1 MFAQPKS
8 KNGARSDE
16 FAVRN
21 ARSARQQEVLRW
33 LPVLLGRMEMRGF
46 LAGLP
51 FTPAS
56 DQSHAILSQCYSQN
70 VSVSQTCAK
79 FAVPDDGAKFA
90 VPDDDF
96 QNSKP
101 EHRFPKPSSGLR
113 DLGQYWPYARFG

>member
-16 FAVRN
+16 FAARN

-56 DQSHAILSQCYSQN
+56 DQSHAILSQCYGQN

-79 FAVPDDGAKFA
+79 FAVPDVG
-90 VPDDDF
+90 F
-96 QNSKP
+96 QNSKSVY
-101 EHRFPKPSSGLR
+101 RFPKPSSELR
-113 DLGQYWPYARFG
+113 DLATNWPYARFG

>member
-16 FAVRN
+16 FAARN

-51 FTPAS
+51 PTPAS
-56 DQSHAILSQCYSQN
+56 DQSHAILSQCYGQN

-79 FAVPDDGAKFA
+79 FAVPD
-90 VPDDDF
+90 VDF
-96 QNSKP
+96 QNSKS
-101 EHRFPKPSSGLR
+101 EHRFPKPSSELR
-113 DLGQYWPYARFG
+113 DLATNWPYARFG

>member
-8 KNGARSDE
+8 KNDARGDE

-21 ARSARQQEVLRW
+21 ARPPRQQEVLRW

-51 FTPAS
+51 PTPAS
-56 DQSHAILSQCYSQN
+56 DQPHAILSQCYGQN

-79 FAVPDDGAKFA
+79 FAVPDD
-90 VPDDDF
+90 DL
-96 QNSKP
+96 QNSKS

-113 DLGQYWPYARFG
+113 DLGQYWPHARFG

>member
-1 MFAQPKS
+1 MAGPSGGGMFAQPKS

-21 ARSARQQEVLRW
+21 ARPARQQEVLRW
-33 LPVLLGRMEMRGF
+33 LPVLLGRMGMRGF

-51 FTPAS
+51 PTLAS

-79 FAVPDDGAKFA
+79 FAVPDVG
-90 VPDDDF
+90 F
-96 QNSKP
+96 QNSKSVY
-101 EHRFPKPSSGLR
+101 RFPKPSSELR
-113 DLGQYWPYARFG
+113 DLATNWPYARFG